1 MKIHSQIAL
10 LLCLALTL
18 VPLQTVPAQ
27 KETAVLL
34 LNLNGPITSAMSDYL
49 NRGIQTAENQ
59 GAQLVVLQ
67 LNTPGGSISTMQ
79 QMVEA
84 VRASRVP
91 VVVYVAPQGAIAGSA
106 GTVITLA
113 GHKSAMAPETVIGAA
128 SPVGP
133 GGEDL
138 TETSRQKA
146 EEIVKAQIRSLA
158 AGRGEEAVAFA
169 EETVSTAAA
178 ASAEEALEVGLID
191 YLAEDLTDL
200 LNQLDGE
207 TITINSA
214 VHTLATA
221 GIEPTPLNQ
230 TLIEQVLQLLTD
242 PNIVFLL
249 LILGVQAVLIEIS
262 SPGGWVSGFI
272 GAVCLALAGYGLGI
286 LPVNWF
292 GLVFLIAALVLFI
305 MDINTPTQGALTAA
319 GVGSMIAGALVLFN
333 SPSTPEFQR
342 VSVWLVIAG
351 SLLSG
356 LVIGAAMTAA
366 FRSQKTP
373 VKTGKESLI
382 GRIGFSKSEIAENQK
397 GNVLVAGELWRAALY
412 PGEDPIHSG
421 DMIEVMEVSG
431 LLLHVRKKK

>member
-1 MKIHSQIAL
+1 M
-10 LLCLALTL
+10 LCLALTL

-27 KETAVLL
+27 EDAAVLL

-79 QMVEA
+79 RMVEA

-91 VVVYVAPQGAIAGSA
+91 VVVYVAPQRAIAGSA

-113 GHKSAMAPETVIGAA
+113 GHKSAMAPETAIGAA

-158 AGRGEEAVAFA
+158 AERGEEAVAFA
-169 EETVSTAAA
+169 EETVSSAAA

-230 TLIEQVLQLLTD
+230 TLIEQMLQLLTD

-262 SPGGWVSGFI
+262 SPGGWVAGFI

-333 SPSTPEFQR
+333 SPGTPEFQR

-366 FRSQKTP
+366 FRSQKAP
-373 VKTGKESLI
+373 VQTGKESLI

-421 DMIEVMEVSG
+421 DMIEVMEISG